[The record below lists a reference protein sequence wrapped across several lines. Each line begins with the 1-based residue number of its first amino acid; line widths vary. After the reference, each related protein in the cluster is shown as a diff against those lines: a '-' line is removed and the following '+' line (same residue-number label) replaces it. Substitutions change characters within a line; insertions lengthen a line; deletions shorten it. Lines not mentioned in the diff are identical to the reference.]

1 MVTKNG
7 GTMKANMIVTSYVY
21 DAWGNVLYQEGS
33 YAAKNPHRYAGYQFD
48 VETNNYYLM
57 ARFYNPKAG
66 VFTSMDLE
74 PGDDDDILTQ
84 DVYTYANNNP
94 VMLVDPDGHYV

>member
-1 MVTKNG
+1 
-7 GTMKANMIVTSYVY
+7 MIVTSYVY